1 MENKEKE
8 LTLGELKGVISGGY
22 TISGQYSSRKV
33 DNRTSIE
40 YPLSLDVL
48 LAMALGDVQMVLNI
62 HKSAIQAHQAQ
73 YLSEE
78 EFLIEMIP
86 TYFTVMEVKER
97 ISEFSGKVKETPE
110 LLTVVNKQYFNI
122 IKQYYKEVVSNISNF
137 GIQEKAESLT
147 TSASSEDLLNS

>member
-1 MENKEKE
+1 MEHKENE

-22 TISGQYSSRKV
+22 TVSGQYSSRKI

-40 YPLSLDVL
+40 YPLTLDVL
-48 LAMALGDVQMVLNI
+48 LVMALGDIQMVLNI

-73 YLSEE
+73 YLSEDD
-78 EFLIEMIP
+78 FLVEMIP

-110 LLTVVNKQYFNI
+110 LLTAVNKQYFNI

-137 GIQEKAESLT
+137 NIQEKAEALT
-147 TSASSEDLLNS
+147 TGGSEDLLNS

>member
-78 EFLIEMIP
+78 DFLIEMIP